1 MPTILDNL
9 PAQLSIIKKQV
20 AHLTGWEKEAVQGY
34 IYMRDGK
41 DYVNNGQRYDKA
53 YELLS
58 SAYNYLKQH
67 KPEERISL
75 AKLSLWKGISL
86 NENLDIQDMVVR
98 NDRAIEEYKTGLRY
112 LQHVRDPVQQVLPI
126 RMSLHNSLG
135 VANHHRYGEHGSGRV
150 PAISFTH
157 YRTAGEI
164 YKKLPTNPWMLKIM
178 KKVEHN
184 SGGHIHRDPMKKI
197 IGGNCSYV

>member
-9 PAQLSIIKKQV
+9 PIQLNIMKRRV
-20 AHLTGWEKEAVQGY
+20 VNLTGWEKEVVQGY

-53 YELLS
+53 YALLS

-67 KPEERISL
+67 HPEEHISL

-86 NENLDIQDMVVR
+86 NENLDIQDMVAR
-98 NDRAIEEYKTGLRY
+98 NDRAIQEYKTGLHY
-112 LQHVRDPVQQVLPI
+112 LQHVREPVNQVLPV

-157 YRTAGEI
+157 YRIASEI
-164 YKKLPTNPWMLKIM
+164 FKKLPIHPWMMKIM
-178 KKVEHN
+178 KKVEYN
-184 SGGHIHRDPMKKI
+184 SGGHIHRDGGKRLT
-197 IGGNCSYV
+197 GGNCSYV

>member
-9 PAQLSIIKKQV
+9 STRLSIMKKR
-20 AHLTGWEKEAVQGY
+20 LINLNGWEKEAIQGY

-41 DYVNNGQRYDKA
+41 DYINNGQRYDKA

-67 KPEERISL
+67 EPEEQISL

-86 NENLDIQDMVVR
+86 NENLDIKDIVIR
-98 NDRAIEEYKTGLRY
+98 NDRAIEEYKTGIRH
-112 LQHVRDPVQQVLPI
+112 LQYVREPITQVLPV

-135 VANHHRYGEHGSGRV
+135 VANHHRYGEHGSGPV

-157 YRTAGEI
+157 YRIAGEI
-164 YKKLPTNPWMLKIM
+164 FKKLPTNPWMIKIM
-178 KKVEHN
+178 KKVEYN
-184 SGGHIHRDPMKKI
+184 SGGHVHRDAVKRI
-197 IGGNCSYV
+197 VGGNCSHV